1 MWPLLVICALLALVS
16 FLGVLPVISEIR
28 KEKRPS
34 PWAFQEENSEETTYA
49 AATHE
54 DVNIPNNV
62 SAEYTFVNKNKKQFI
77 TIENSNNTSTS
88 FPDVNVNLETIV
100 GEPVF
105 EISSYEEGFENENVG
120 FYEEPIEPLNRESIL
135 NMNSEP
141 TVEAWS
147 NIKKLLGTTLVKE
160 DTIAEEKLEW
170 IESNFGEKV
179 AKLVTGLPNVKTGS
193 HVIIGKFHSDTN
205 AIAFETESLLVES
218 NIPKELDG
226 EYVLV
231 KGEFLKDHTFFV
243 QHWEDPDMVNEGYSD
258 YFNKLYQDKLLEAIS

>member
-1 MWPLLVICALLALVS
+1 MWALLVLCALCALVC

-34 PWAFQEENSEETTYA
+34 PWAFQEESEEMTY

-54 DVNIPNNV
+54 DVNIPNIV
-62 SAEYTFVNKNKKQFI
+62 SAEYTLVNKNKKQFI
-77 TIENSNNTSTS
+77 TIENSNNRSTS
-88 FPDVNVNLETIV
+88 LPDVNVNLETIV

-105 EISSYEEGFENENVG
+105 EISSYEESFGNENVG
-120 FYEEPIEPLNRESIL
+120 FYEEPIEPLNRESTL

-141 TVEAWS
+141 TVEAWN

-205 AIAFETESLLVES
+205 AIAFESESLLVES

-231 KGEFLKDHTFFV
+231 KGEFLKDHNFFV

-258 YFNKLYQDKLLEAIS
+258 YFNKLYQDKILGTIS

>member
-62 SAEYTFVNKNKKQFI
+62 SAEYMLANKNKKQFMP
-77 TIENSNNTSTS
+77 IESSITSTS
-88 FPDVNVNLETIV
+88 SPDGIVNLETV
-100 GEPVF
+100 VEEPVI
-105 EISSYEEGFENENVG
+105 EISNLKEGLVNENVG
-120 FYEEPIEPLNRESIL
+120 FYAETIEPLYAEKVMDI
-135 NMNSEP
+135 NSEP
-141 TVEAWS
+141 TAEAWN
-147 NIKKLLGTTLVKE
+147 NIKKLLDTTVIQEGTIS
-160 DTIAEEKLEW
+160 DEKLEW

-179 AKLVTGLPNVKTGS
+179 AKLVTGMPNVKSGS
-193 HVIIGKFHSDTN
+193 HVIIGKFCRDTN
-205 AIAFETESLLVES
+205 AILFESESLNIES

-226 EYVLV
+226 EFVLV
-231 KGEFLKDHTFFV
+231 KGEFINNHTFFV

-258 YFNKLYQDKLLEAIS
+258 YFNKLYQDKFEAIS